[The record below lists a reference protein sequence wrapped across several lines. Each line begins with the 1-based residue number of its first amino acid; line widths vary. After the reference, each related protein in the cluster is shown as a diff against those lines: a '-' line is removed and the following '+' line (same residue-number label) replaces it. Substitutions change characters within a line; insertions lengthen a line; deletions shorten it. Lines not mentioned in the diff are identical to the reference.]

1 MQRETLWAIAGG
13 ILLVGLGFG
22 AGQIVYTWQSPAR
35 LSFDNQSAV
44 PITSII
50 FTGKAGAV
58 APGQQV
64 TIDYRPPVP
73 EGQMAGEASV
83 AVQMVFSDGSTAS
96 ADDIYVENASRV
108 VLEIGADKSVTLR

>member
-22 AGQIVYTWQSPAR
+22 AARIVYTWQSPAR

-44 PITSII
+44 PVTSIV
-50 FTGKAGAV
+50 FTGMVGGV
-58 APGQQV
+58 AAGQQA

-73 EGQMAGEASV
+73 VGQMAGEASV
-83 AVQMVFSDGSTAS
+83 AVQLVFSDGSTAQ
-96 ADDIYVENASRV
+96 ANDIYVENASRV
-108 VLEIGADKSVTLR
+108 LLEIAPDKSVTLR